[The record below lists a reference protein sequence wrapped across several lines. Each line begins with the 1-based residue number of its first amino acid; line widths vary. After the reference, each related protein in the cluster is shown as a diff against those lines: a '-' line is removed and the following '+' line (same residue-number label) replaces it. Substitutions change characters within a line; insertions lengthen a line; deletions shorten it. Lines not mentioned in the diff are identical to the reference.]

1 MDCTPLQNPDDLQAI
16 SLKIKEVLSEI
27 IRTPA
32 TAIRLEDDLLVD
44 LGLDSL
50 AIAELMMLLE
60 RHLQRQVPVDDLM
73 YITTVADLAS
83 LLATS
88 ETSSAGEWRRRPTQ
102 EMTGRVCN
110 APAT

>member
-1 MDCTPLQNPDDLQAI
+1 MTYTSLPNRNDLQAI
-16 SLKIKEVLSEI
+16 AAKIKEVLSEQ
-27 IRTPA
+27 TGMSPA
-32 TAIRLEDDLLVD
+32 SIHLEDDLLVD

-88 ETSSAGEWRRRPTQ
+88 ETSSAGECRRRPTQ
-102 EMTGRVCN
+102 EMAGRVCN